1 MATGHEEERGN
12 VSESRQTR
20 PIAILGLLSW
30 LPIVTACDPIL
41 NIDGAFFPAWMLCL
55 IVGIVSTFGAQFA
68 FVRLEIDE
76 YIGPPVLIY
85 PCLVLLFT
93 LGTWLIFFR
102 T

>member
-1 MATGHEEERGN
+1 M
-12 VSESRQTR
+12 SESRQTR
-20 PIAILGLLSW
+20 RIAVLGLLSG

-55 IVGIVSTFGAQFA
+55 IVGIVLSFAAHFG
-68 FVRLEIDE
+68 FVRMEIDE
-76 YIGPPVLIY
+76 TVGPPVLIY
-85 PCLVLLFT
+85 PSLVLLFT

>member
-1 MATGHEEERGN
+1 M
-12 VSESRQTR
+12 SEGRQTR
-20 PIAILGLLSW
+20 RIAVLGLLSS
-30 LPIVTACDPIL
+30 LPIVAACDPIL

-55 IVGIVSTFGAQFA
+55 IIGIILSFAAHFG
-68 FVRLEIDE
+68 FVRTGIDE
-76 YIGPPVLIY
+76 SVGPPVLIY

>member
-1 MATGHEEERGN
+1 M
-12 VSESRQTR
+12 SESRQTR
-20 PIAILGLLSW
+20 PIAVLGLLSW

-55 IVGIVSTFGAQFA
+55 IVGIVSTFGAHFA